1 MRNHCR
7 WKRYW
12 KQHLLN
18 NFNSSQARLKKHL
31 GSWHSRA
38 QRGRCSIH
46 SIHTLLFP
54 FWPVLHWYCVGAAQG
69 TRWRRRGRNKHH
81 EGCVGCGQVVFVTGI
96 LRGEARLGTH
106 NHYHVALKFLIFL
119 PCPLQ
124 VQQRRLLSVLQRCTR
139 IQFCCRYHIEDGHL
153 KSIWYIYI
161 YS

>member
-12 KQHLLN
+12 NQHLLN

-54 FWPVLHWYCVGAAQG
+54 FWPVLHGYCVGAAQG
-69 TRWRRRGRNKHH
+69 TRWRRRCWDKYH
-81 EGCVGCGQVVFVTGI
+81 ERCVGCGQVVIVTGI

-106 NHYHVALKFLIFL
+106 NHHHVAFKFVFL
-119 PCPLQ
+119 LPYLAHCKFNNGVCSQSYKDAHVSSFAAGTIL
-124 VQQRRLLSVLQRCTR
+124 RMD
-139 IQFCCRYHIEDGHL
+139 I
-153 KSIWYIYI
+153 
-161 YS
+161 